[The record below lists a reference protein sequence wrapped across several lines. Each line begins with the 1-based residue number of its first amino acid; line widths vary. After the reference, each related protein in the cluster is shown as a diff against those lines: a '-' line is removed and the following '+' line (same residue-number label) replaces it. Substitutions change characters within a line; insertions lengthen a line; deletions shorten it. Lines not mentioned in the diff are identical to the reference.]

1 MEYNIKAFK
10 ELTTGEIYEI
20 MRVRNEVFVVEQNCV
35 YQDCDGKDKKSYHLY
50 YMNDNKVV
58 AYVRILEKGVS
69 YDEVSIGRVLV
80 SKEYRGKGLSREC
93 MKKAIDFVTNNLK
106 ENTIRISAQEY
117 LKEFYRS
124 LGFKEVSEVYLEDNI
139 PHVEMVYNG
148 VR

>member
-10 ELTTGEIYEI
+10 ELTTDEIYEI

-50 YMNDNKVV
+50 YMNNNKVL

-69 YDEVSIGRVLV
+69 YNEVSIGRVLV
-80 SKEYRGKGLSREC
+80 SKEYRGKGLARDC
-93 MKKAIDFVTNNLK
+93 MKRAIDFVKNNLK

-117 LKEFYRS
+117 LKGFYGS

-139 PHVEMVYNG
+139 PHIEMVYKG